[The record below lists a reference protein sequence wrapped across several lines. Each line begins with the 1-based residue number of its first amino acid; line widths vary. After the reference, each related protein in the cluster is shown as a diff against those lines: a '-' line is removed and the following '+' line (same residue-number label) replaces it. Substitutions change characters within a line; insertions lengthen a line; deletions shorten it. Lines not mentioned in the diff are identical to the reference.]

1 LQRTLSSFVLKYA
14 QRVTEYINKS
24 GEMETKYFSFS
35 SVENNKLVK
44 IIQIVFGIVCIA
56 IAIFWLIF
64 NIRSLKADG
73 TLWITIIFLS
83 GFGFYQVWAGLGK
96 ATKFIEIS
104 SDKIRLKKS
113 VILPAIEIN
122 AGEIQKIEI
131 FPFNL
136 IFFLK
141 TKKRITLRF
150 SSTYHETNEKV
161 KDEILGFAQLNSI
174 SAEIKEEKL

>member
-1 LQRTLSSFVLKYA
+1 
-14 QRVTEYINKS
+14 
-24 GEMETKYFSFS
+24 METKYFSFS

-96 ATKFIEIS
+96 ATRFIEIS
-104 SDKIRLKKS
+104 SDKIRLKKT
-113 VILPAIEIN
+113 ILLSALEMQVS
-122 AGEIQKIEI
+122 EIQKIEI

-141 TKKRITLRF
+141 TKKKILLRF
-150 SSTYHETNEKV
+150 SSTYYETNEKI
-161 KDEILGFAQLNSI
+161 KDEILGFAEFNSI
-174 SAEIKEEKL
+174 NTEIVEEKL